1 MTYFINIIPVK
12 PNPKI
17 QSFWGKVICYFLLF
31 FSVCMLAD
39 EDSKMA
45 IESRIQEIM
54 KDMTIEQK
62 VGQMVQGEIK
72 WIKPG
77 DVSNHHLGSI
87 LNGGGSH
94 PNRNKNLSLIHI

>member
-1 MTYFINIIPVK
+1 MTYFVDTIPVK
-12 PNPKI
+12 PKSRI
-17 QSFWGKVICYFLLF
+17 QSFGEKVICYFLLF
-31 FSVCMLAD
+31 FSVCTLAD

-77 DVSNHHLGSI
+77 DVSNYHLGSI
-87 LNGGGSH
+87 LN
-94 PNRNKNLSLIHI
+94 LSLIHI